1 MQIANKKTLT
11 VFGLVMLNVIAIDSL
26 RTLPM
31 SAEYGF
37 SLVFYYL
44 AAALLFFVPVA
55 LVSAELATGWP
66 ETGGIYV
73 WVREAFGEQ
82 CGFLTIWLQWFYNI
96 CWYPTIMS
104 FIAATVAYCI
114 DPDLVNNKG
123 YMITVVFVLFWGATL
138 VNFFGMKASHFMN
151 TISAIVGTLLPMLF
165 IIILG
170 GIWVLQGKPLNIQC
184 NWHSFFP
191 DLSNVN
197 NMVLLTAVLY
207 GLVGIEMSASHA
219 SEVEN
224 PQRNYPKAI
233 LWSAL
238 LILAS
243 LVGASLAIA
252 LVIPQKDLN
261 IVAGLLQAFEVF
273 FKAFH
278 MTWAMPFLA
287 LAIVIGSIGG
297 VGAWIL
303 GPSKGLLM
311 ACHDGCLPLKLA
323 FKNKHGVPVAILFL
337 QGIIFTILCGTFIF
351 MPTVTS
357 SFWVLS
363 NITSILALLVYVAMF
378 LAVIKLRYKR
388 PEVHRTFRI
397 PGGKI
402 GLWSTCLIGLASCIF
417 TIGIGFLP
425 PPPSQIAVGN
435 IRTYEWVM
443 VLGVIISCILPF
455 VIYRLHQLRRTRNK
469 QVATLNVVKS

>member
-1 MQIANKKTLT
+1 MQLANKKTLT
-11 VFGLVMLNVIAIDSL
+11 VFGLVMINVIAIDSL

-31 SAEYGF
+31 SAEYGL

-44 AAALLFFVPVA
+44 LAAILFFVPVA

-104 FIAATVAYCI
+104 FIGATIAYCI
-114 DPDLVNNKG
+114 DPSLVNNKS
-123 YMITVVFVLFWGATL
+123 YMMAVVFILFWGATL
-138 VNFFGMKASHFMN
+138 INFFGMRASHLMN

-170 GIWVLQGKPLNIQC
+170 LIWVFQGKPLNIQF

-191 DLSNVN
+191 DISNID

-219 SEVEN
+219 GDVEN

-233 LWSAL
+233 FWSGI

-243 LVGASLAIA
+243 LIGASFAIA
-252 LVIPQKDLN
+252 LVIPQKELN

-278 MTWAMPFLA
+278 MTWAMPLLA

-303 GPSKGLLM
+303 
-311 ACHDGCLPLKLA
+311 
-323 FKNKHGVPVAILFL
+323 
-337 QGIIFTILCGTFIF
+337 
-351 MPTVTS
+351 
-357 SFWVLS
+357 
-363 NITSILALLVYVAMF
+363 
-378 LAVIKLRYKR
+378 
-388 PEVHRTFRI
+388 
-397 PGGKI
+397 
-402 GLWSTCLIGLASCIF
+402 
-417 TIGIGFLP
+417 
-425 PPPSQIAVGN
+425 
-435 IRTYEWVM
+435 
-443 VLGVIISCILPF
+443 
-455 VIYRLHQLRRTRNK
+455 
-469 QVATLNVVKS
+469 

>member
-1 MQIANKKTLT
+1 MQPTNKKTLT
-11 VFGLVMLNVIAIDSL
+11 VFGLVMMNVIAIDSL

-37 SLVFYYL
+37 SLVFYYFL
-44 AAALLFFVPVA
+44 AAALFFVPVA
-55 LVSAELATGWP
+55 LVSAELATAWP

-114 DPDLVNNKG
+114 DPALVNNKI
-123 YMITVVFVLFWGATL
+123 YMITVIFIFFWGATL
-138 VNFFGMKASHFMN
+138 INCFGMRASHVLN
-151 TISAIVGTLLPMLF
+151 TVSAIIGTLIPMLF

-170 GIWVLQGKPLNIQC
+170 TIWVMQGKPLSIQFH
-184 NWHSFFP
+184 WHTFFP
-191 DLSNVN
+191 DLSNIN
-197 NMVLLTAVLY
+197 NMVLLTSVLY

-219 SEVEN
+219 GDVEN

-233 LWSAL
+233 FWSVL

-252 LVIPQKDLN
+252 IVIPQKELN

-278 MTWAMPFLA
+278 MTWAMPLLA
-287 LAIVIGSIGG
+287 LAIAIGTMGC

-311 ACHDGCLPLKLA
+311 ACHDGCLPRQLS
-323 FKNKHGVPVAILFL
+323 FKNRHGVPVAILFL
-337 QGIIFTILCGTFIF
+337 QGMIFTILCGVFIL
-351 MPTVTS
+351 MPTITS
-357 SFWVLS
+357 SFWILS
-363 NITSILALLVYVAMF
+363 NITSILALLVYVGMF
-378 LAVIKLRYKR
+378 MAVIQLRYKH
-388 PEVHRTFRI
+388 PEVHRAFII

-402 GLWSTCLIGLASCIF
+402 GLWSTCIIGLASSIF

-425 PPPSQIAVGN
+425 PSQISVGN
-435 IRTYEWVM
+435 IRTYEWTM
-443 VLGVIISCILPF
+443 GLGVIISCILPF
-455 VIYRLHQLRRTRNK
+455 IIYHLHQLKVNR
-469 QVATLNVVKS
+469 S

>member
-1 MQIANKKTLT
+1 MQLANKKTLT
-11 VFGLVMLNVIAIDSL
+11 VFGLVMINVIAIDSL

-31 SAEYGF
+31 SAEYGL

-44 AAALLFFVPVA
+44 LAAILFFVPVA

-104 FIAATVAYCI
+104 FIGATIAYCI
-114 DPDLVNNKG
+114 DPSLVNNKA
-123 YMITVVFVLFWGATL
+123 YMMAVVFILFWGATL
-138 VNFFGMKASHFMN
+138 INFFGMRASHLMN

-170 GIWVLQGKPLNIQC
+170 LIWVFQGKPLNIQF

-191 DLSNVN
+191 DISNID

-219 SEVEN
+219 GDVEN

-233 LWSAL
+233 FWSGI

-243 LVGASLAIA
+243 LIGASLAIA
-252 LVIPQKDLN
+252 LVIPQKELN

-278 MTWAMPFLA
+278 MTWAMPLLA

-303 GPSKGLLM
+303 GPSKGLLI
-311 ACHDGCLPLKLA
+311 ACHDGCLPLKLGA
-323 FKNKHGVPVAILFL
+323 KNRHGVPVAILFL
-337 QGIIFTILCGTFIF
+337 QGMIFTILCGTFIL

-363 NITSILALLVYVAMF
+363 NITSILSLLVYVAMF
-378 LAVIKLRYKR
+378 MAAIKLRYKY
-388 PEVHRTFRI
+388 PQVHRTFRI
-397 PGGKI
+397 PGGTI
-402 GLWSTCLIGLASCIF
+402 GLWSTCLIGLVSCLF

-425 PPPSQIAVGN
+425 PSQVAVGSV
-435 IRTYEWVM
+435 RTYEWIM
-443 VLGVIISCILPF
+443 VLGVFISCLLPF
-455 VIYRLHQLRRTRNK
+455 VVYAVHKKMKN
-469 QVATLNVVKS
+469 

>member
-1 MQIANKKTLT
+1 MQVANKKTLT
-11 VFGLVMLNVIAIDSL
+11 VFGLVMMNVIAIDSL

-31 SAEYGF
+31 SAEYGL
-37 SLVFYYL
+37 SLVFYYI
-44 AAALLFFVPVA
+44 AAALLFFFPVA

-73 WVREAFGEQ
+73 WVREAFGKKW
-82 CGFLTIWLQWFYNI
+82 GFLTIWLQWFYNI

-104 FIAATVAYCI
+104 FIGATLAYCI
-114 DPDLVNNKG
+114 DPSLINNKA
-123 YMITVVFVLFWGATL
+123 YMIAVVFVLFWGATL
-138 VNFFGMKASHFMN
+138 VNFLGMRASHFMN
-151 TISAIVGTLLPMLF
+151 TISAIIGTLLPMLF
-165 IIILG
+165 IIVLG
-170 GIWVLQGKPLNIQC
+170 VIWVYEGKQLSIQF

-191 DLSNVN
+191 DVSNVD

-219 SEVEN
+219 GDVEN
-224 PQRNYPKAI
+224 PQHNYPKAI
-233 LWSAL
+233 FWSAI
-238 LILAS
+238 LILGS

-278 MTWAMPFLA
+278 MTWAMPILA
-287 LAIVIGSIGG
+287 LAIVVGSIGC

-303 GPSKGLLM
+303 GPSKGLLI
-311 ACHDGCLPLKLA
+311 ACHDGCLPLRLGA
-323 FKNKHGVPVAILFL
+323 KNQHGVPVSILLL
-337 QGIIFTILCGTFIF
+337 QGIIFTILCGTFIL

-378 LAVIKLRYKR
+378 SAAIKLRYKR

-402 GLWSTCLIGLASCIF
+402 GLWITCLVGLVSSLF

-425 PPPSQIAVGN
+425 PSQVAVGN
-435 IRTYEWVM
+435 IRTYESIM
-443 VLGVIISCILPF
+443 VIGVVVSCVLPF
-455 VIYRLHQLRRTRNK
+455 LIYAFHK
-469 QVATLNVVKS
+469 KMKKSEYEG